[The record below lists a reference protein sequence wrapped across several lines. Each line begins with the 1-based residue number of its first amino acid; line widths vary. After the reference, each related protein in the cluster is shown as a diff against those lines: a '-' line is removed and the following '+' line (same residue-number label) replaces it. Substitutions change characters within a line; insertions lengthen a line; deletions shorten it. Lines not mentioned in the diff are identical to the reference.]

1 MVQPLRGWGVKGG
14 LSLTPGSASFTGGY
28 SNWATSW
35 RKHDAL
41 SHTSWFIHLADVGV
55 IRSADLRFRVGNLV
69 AETSRDIAYLRFIH
83 LADEG
88 VIRSADL
95 LFRVGNV
102 VAETSRDIAYLRFIH
117 LADEGGYSLR

>member
-1 MVQPLRGWGVKGG
+1 M
-14 LSLTPGSASFTGGY
+14 
-28 SNWATSW
+28 
-35 RKHDAL
+35 
-41 SHTSWFIHLADVGV
+41 
-55 IRSADLRFRVGNLV
+55 GNLV

-102 VAETSRDIAYLRFIH
+102 VAETSRDIVYDQVYFLKG
-117 LADEGGYSLR
+117 LAFNHFVAGT

>member
-1 MVQPLRGWGVKGG
+1 MK
-14 LSLTPGSASFTGGY
+14 
-28 SNWATSW
+28 
-35 RKHDAL
+35 
-41 SHTSWFIHLADVGV
+41 GV
-55 IRSADLRFRVGNLV
+55 IRSADLLFRVGNLV

-102 VAETSRDIAYLRFIH
+102 VAET
-117 LADEGGYSLR
+117 